1 MSYLRVLGKRRP
13 SKLLC
18 RVGLARESHAR
29 RLVRFVDRDF
39 KLWFWPF
46 GRFRA
51 GKPALESLLAW
62 RA

>member
-1 MSYLRVLGKRRP
+1 MCSLLVLAKRLP
-13 SKLLC
+13 SRLLG
-18 RVGLARESHAR
+18 REGLARESHAR

-46 GRFRA
+46 VRFRA
-51 GKPALESLLAW
+51 GKPAHASLLAW